1 MVQVVQVELDVW
13 GKTVAGSSVVNV
25 MGKGI
30 ITKQFTENFLTL
42 NYFALDYFIYI
53 VIIPSQKVAGRD
65 CVTARIVEDESEFHR
80 LKQAD
85 ISTHPG

>member
-1 MVQVVQVELDVW
+1 MW

-65 CVTARIVEDESEFHR
+65 CVIASLDCVTARIVEDESEFHR
-80 LKQAD
+80 LKRTD